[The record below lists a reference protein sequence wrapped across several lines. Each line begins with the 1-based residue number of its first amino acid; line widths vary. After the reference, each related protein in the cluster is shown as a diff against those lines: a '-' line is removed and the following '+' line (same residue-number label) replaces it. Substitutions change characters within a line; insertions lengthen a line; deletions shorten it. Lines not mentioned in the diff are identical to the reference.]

1 LPPKPLNRELFIKP
15 DGYETVED
23 HMSDKRAAT
32 EEGMRF
38 SKQTGDEY
46 IIRFPE
52 SLYTPPDDFPRT
64 NTNGSLWNWI
74 LRKFM

>member
-1 LPPKPLNRELFIKP
+1 
-15 DGYETVED
+15 
-23 HMSDKRAAT
+23 MSDKRAAT

-46 IIRFPE
+46 IFRFPE

-74 LRKFM
+74 LRKLM